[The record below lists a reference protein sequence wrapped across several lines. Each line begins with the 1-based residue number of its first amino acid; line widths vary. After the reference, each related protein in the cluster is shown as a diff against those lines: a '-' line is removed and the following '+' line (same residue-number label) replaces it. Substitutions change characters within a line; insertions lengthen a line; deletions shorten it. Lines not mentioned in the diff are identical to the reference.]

1 MSLQS
6 DSPPVFW
13 SGRSVTVAFALLT
26 AALAVVVLWRHLV
39 SSLLSAGVVP
49 VPRSGLV
56 VDVLVT
62 DGPFVVG
69 IVAFAG
75 AYAAVRDVDVT
86 LTLPSDG
93 NPVGLAVAVPLALV
107 GLTKLV
113 GTFEG
118 VPYNSLTKTA
128 YAADASVWPVAVVT
142 GLGLL
147 VGVPVV
153 VAVCQVLVQGSLRPA
168 VDGDAALVLTTLVTA
183 FVMVDTTG
191 RLSSVPDVGKLVGV
205 VAFTALLALG
215 LYGHDRV
222 AVGRVRAPV
231 SLPVALFVC
240 LVSLAGATQV
250 ESVTG
255 GLFALTQFATFGV
268 AAYASDRTGSLLPP
282 ALAYAGF
289 WLASTAVVYG
299 FEAGLQQW

>member
-1 MSLQS
+1 M
-6 DSPPVFW
+6 
-13 SGRSVTVAFALLT
+13 AFALLT
-26 AALAVVVLWRHLV
+26 AALAAVALWRYLV
-39 SSLLSAGVVP
+39 SRLLSAGVVP
-49 VPRSGLV
+49 VPRSGGLA

-69 IVAFAG
+69 VVAFAG
-75 AYAAVRDVDVT
+75 AYAVGRDIDVGV
-86 LTLPSDG
+86 TLPSDAKT
-93 NPVGLAVAVPLALV
+93 VGLAVTLPFALV

-113 GTFEG
+113 GTLDG

-128 YAADASVWPVAVVT
+128 YAADAPVWPVITVT
-142 GLGLL
+142 GLSLL

-191 RLSSVPDVGKLVGV
+191 RLSSVPDVGKVVSV

-215 LYGHDRV
+215 RYGHDRV
-222 AVGRVRAPV
+222 AVDRVRSLAY
-231 SLPVALFVC
+231 LPVALFVC
-240 LVSLAGATQV
+240 VVSLAGVAQV

-255 GLFALTQFATFGV
+255 GLFALTQLATFGV

-282 ALAYAGF
+282 ALAYACF
-289 WLASTAVVYG
+289 WLANTAVVYG
-299 FEAGLQQW
+299 FEAGLQHW